1 MTNRDDYKAYLEENK
16 ELLTTLKKHNTLTYF
31 RIANLIKVLNY
42 ILESKKIDKIY
53 ETIFDVG
60 FNFLHATLEEIKEY
74 LDIYFDNDYEAFIK
88 QELYVNYILILD
100 DLRLSIKEQTKL
112 DEEDEEHILKMQES
126 LETYLKKGRDIPKK
140 VYREYQDYVQTL
152 SHKYSDVRLT
162 VEVFEEIHD
171 KLMY

>member
-1 MTNRDDYKAYLEENK
+1 M
-16 ELLTTLKKHNTLTYF
+16 
-31 RIANLIKVLNY
+31 NY

-112 DEEDEEHILKMQES
+112 DEEDDGDDAGPQTRDLAEDDPDARPENGAGHDGQLHRAEQAHDAADAGAVAAS
-126 LETYLKKGRDIPKK
+126 VPGQHAAVAGRVPAAQALNKRK
-140 VYREYQDYVQTL
+140 R
-152 SHKYSDVRLT
+152 S
-162 VEVFEEIHD
+162 
-171 KLMY
+171 

>member
-112 DEEDEEHILKMQES
+112 
-126 LETYLKKGRDIPKK
+126 
-140 VYREYQDYVQTL
+140 
-152 SHKYSDVRLT
+152 
-162 VEVFEEIHD
+162 
-171 KLMY
+171 